1 MVKQLRKF
9 AATNMITK
17 VEKRDSE
24 TTLKALSA
32 EAEFHWVLKNQVG
45 RLALELADFCE
56 SHAKLLEGDAVLCL
70 FTRGVRLRVIAG
82 VCSVELGARS
92 GVLVWQVGCCGNL
105 GEFMRGCRFYQCINM
120 REEKRRRARDE
131 EFSAAKKR
139 RDNSPSA
146 HHATSG
152 ASTSK
157 SRGHIPVSERQ
168 QFALLKLMETRT
180 SPSDRGAK
188 QVWEGQEPKVCESE
202 RPPPAPPP
210 PATKGQPAATL
221 TATTTTDGSTPGRYS
236 SPYQESGHQVDRS
249 KGIHNHS
256 HCHHGHGHSSSSS
269 SSHHS
274 GSRKSS
280 QQQHRSGGSESPLM
294 RVSKKGDLL
303 TLKMMVK
310 EGADVNEQDANGRT
324 ALHESSLQNFL
335 HVVSYLLKHN
345 ANPNVQAVPRSGG
358 GTGTGDTPLH
368 EATREGHIRI
378 IRALLR
384 YGADPKICNNNG
396 DRPTDLCPNEASQ
409 LVFKQSNQSRDYPV
423 ITNTPAA
430 SSVQVKKASIT
441 STSKSPPPPPSEG
454 HHQVRSSFVEEQ
466 GGSGGGSCTKRRGS
480 PDLSSPSPACGQRQ
494 QHPTKKDPYA
504 FDDEEVETT
513 SQPNE
518 VNVAQASTNA
528 AATTSSSPLQPH
540 RFNTTFVPTGTTTVA
555 TVISSSLHINTAL
568 GDTLHSAS
576 SSASP
581 NATVSGGVAG
591 GPPLKLRFAMEAG
604 HYTVMENQ
612 ENPSE
617 QAAVVVTSSTAVT
630 AAVPAAASTIIDVP
644 PVQEGVVI
652 TKAEELN
659 QSSSMD
665 ANFRMESNLSVSL
678 EETVDRDSDSG
689 RSPKV
694 PPLRIKLGNSTPP
707 PSYSHLLSSLP
718 SELAQ
723 NESSASNSG
732 DTAKEPTLGGERKQD
747 IDDDTS
753 TAVPQLK
760 PKSETSSELAEGKE
774 GGDVQDGNEVPK
786 VEQEGISLAVTED
799 DEEKKLADAIP
810 TSTSHQTKRGTGGG
824 GKVVKVASSSDSTS
838 LKRHAAPE
846 SGEVKL
852 KDMSETKV
860 DDTFKARSFR
870 TLRSHTAAQ
879 REKEEREKNSDVA
892 PLKKRKY
899 RSKGSNGGSSA
910 EGGGGGEADAGKSTD
925 HEDAGIANEASSL
938 PSSSTNEDT
947 AIPGTAEEEV
957 QSPSSEAIT
966 ASSSCGQDQSSKP
979 ARVFDDPNKPSAVG
993 WGENPYEKASELN
1006 RGLSELMG
1014 KLVELQPKEPT
1025 GYQDYLL
1032 VTRDYLLAGNIPHL
1046 IIRRQ
1051 CPPELPQALIELFEE
1066 QEDERHTQALKHQ
1079 SERIYVRLFLQEQLR
1094 LCAEQSVLR
1103 AQTRATIALANQ
1115 PRPLSFCSV
1124 MALKGF
1130 TYLPAFKDPEH
1141 RDEESVRDRFKA
1153 RTLIGWLQ
1161 DIKDNF
1167 HMEKKK
1173 LLCRQLHEA
1182 ESLMMVQKLDW
1193 EVKLKELHLYD
1204 HRMNIFDQIPSQHVP
1219 LIGVPSDFPLFV
1231 HDPIQ
1236 RPS

>member
-1 MVKQLRKF
+1 
-9 AATNMITK
+9 
-17 VEKRDSE
+17 
-24 TTLKALSA
+24 
-32 EAEFHWVLKNQVG
+32 
-45 RLALELADFCE
+45 
-56 SHAKLLEGDAVLCL
+56 
-70 FTRGVRLRVIAG
+70 
-82 VCSVELGARS
+82 
-92 GVLVWQVGCCGNL
+92 
-105 GEFMRGCRFYQCINM
+105 M

-139 RDNSPSA
+139 RDNSPNA

-180 SPSDRGAK
+180 SPSDR
-188 QVWEGQEPKVCESE
+188 VWEGQEPEVCESE

-249 KGIHNHS
+249 TGIHNHS

-423 ITNTPAA
+423 IANTPAA

-441 STSKSPPPPPSEG
+441 STSKSPPPLPSEG
-454 HHQVRSSFVEEQ
+454 HHQVRSSLVEEQ

-480 PDLSSPSPACGQRQ
+480 PDLSSQSPACGQRQ

-504 FDDEEVETT
+504 FDDEEVEIM

-540 RFNTTFVPTGTTTVA
+540 RFNTTFVPTGATTVA
-555 TVISSSLHINTAL
+555 TVISPSLHINMAL

-581 NATVSGGVAG
+581 NATVGGGVAG

-612 ENPSE
+612 ENSSE
-617 QAAVVVTSSTAVT
+617 QAAVVVTSSAAVT
-630 AAVPAAASTIIDVP
+630 AAVPAAASTTVIDVP

-652 TKAEELN
+652 IKAEELN
-659 QSSSMD
+659 QSLSMD
-665 ANFRMESNLSVSL
+665 ANFRMESVERKPSVSL
-678 EETVDRDSDSG
+678 EETVDRDSDSE

-707 PSYSHLLSSLP
+707 PSHSHLLSSLP

-799 DEEKKLADAIP
+799 DEEKKLVDAIP
-810 TSTSHQTKRGTGGG
+810 ASTSHQTKRGTGGG

-910 EGGGGGEADAGKSTD
+910 EGGSGGGGEADAGKSTD

-966 ASSSCGQDQSSKP
+966 ASSSCGHDQSSKP

-993 WGENPYEKASELN
+993 WGENPYEKAAELN

-1079 SERIYVRLFLQEQLR
+1079 SEREQLR

-1219 LIGVPSDFPLFV
+1219 LISVPSDFPLFV

>member
-1 MVKQLRKF
+1 
-9 AATNMITK
+9 
-17 VEKRDSE
+17 
-24 TTLKALSA
+24 
-32 EAEFHWVLKNQVG
+32 
-45 RLALELADFCE
+45 
-56 SHAKLLEGDAVLCL
+56 
-70 FTRGVRLRVIAG
+70 
-82 VCSVELGARS
+82 
-92 GVLVWQVGCCGNL
+92 
-105 GEFMRGCRFYQCINM
+105 M

-139 RDNSPSA
+139 RDNSPNA

-180 SPSDRGAK
+180 SPSDR
-188 QVWEGQEPKVCESE
+188 VWEGQEPEVCESE

-249 KGIHNHS
+249 TGIHNHS

-345 ANPNVQAVPRSGG
+345 ANHNVQAVPRSGG

-423 ITNTPAA
+423 IANTPAA

-441 STSKSPPPPPSEG
+441 STSKSPPPLPSEG
-454 HHQVRSSFVEEQ
+454 HHQVRSSLVEEQ
-466 GGSGGGSCTKRRGS
+466 GGSGG
-480 PDLSSPSPACGQRQ
+480 A
-494 QHPTKKDPYA
+494 TKKDPYA
-504 FDDEEVETT
+504 FDDEEVEIM

-540 RFNTTFVPTGTTTVA
+540 RFNTTFVPTGATTVA
-555 TVISSSLHINTAL
+555 TVISPSLHINMAL

-581 NATVSGGVAG
+581 NATVGGGVAG

-612 ENPSE
+612 ENSSE
-617 QAAVVVTSSTAVT
+617 QAAVVVTSSAAVT
-630 AAVPAAASTIIDVP
+630 AAVPAAASTTVIDVP
-644 PVQEGVVI
+644 P
-652 TKAEELN
+652 KP
-659 QSSSMD
+659 
-665 ANFRMESNLSVSL
+665 SVSL
-678 EETVDRDSDSG
+678 EETVDRDSDSE

-707 PSYSHLLSSLP
+707 PSHSHLLSSLP

-799 DEEKKLADAIP
+799 DEEKKLVDAIP
-810 TSTSHQTKRGTGGG
+810 ASTSHQTKRGTGGG

-910 EGGGGGEADAGKSTD
+910 EG
-925 HEDAGIANEASSL
+925 ANY
-938 PSSSTNEDT
+938 T
-947 AIPGTAEEEV
+947 
-957 QSPSSEAIT
+957 
-966 ASSSCGQDQSSKP
+966 
-979 ARVFDDPNKPSAVG
+979 
-993 WGENPYEKASELN
+993 
-1006 RGLSELMG
+1006 
-1014 KLVELQPKEPT
+1014 
-1025 GYQDYLL
+1025 
-1032 VTRDYLLAGNIPHL
+1032 
-1046 IIRRQ
+1046 RQ

-1079 SERIYVRLFLQEQLR
+1079 SEREQLR

-1219 LIGVPSDFPLFV
+1219 LISVPSDFPLFV

>member
-1 MVKQLRKF
+1 
-9 AATNMITK
+9 
-17 VEKRDSE
+17 
-24 TTLKALSA
+24 
-32 EAEFHWVLKNQVG
+32 
-45 RLALELADFCE
+45 
-56 SHAKLLEGDAVLCL
+56 
-70 FTRGVRLRVIAG
+70 
-82 VCSVELGARS
+82 
-92 GVLVWQVGCCGNL
+92 
-105 GEFMRGCRFYQCINM
+105 M

-630 AAVPAAASTIIDVP
+630 AAVPAAASTIMMYP
-644 PVQEGVVI
+644 RTEGVVI

-665 ANFRMESNLSVSL
+665 GKFQDGIFSL

-774 GGDVQDGNEVPK
+774 GGDTNH
-786 VEQEGISLAVTED
+786 IINYIA
-799 DEEKKLADAIP
+799 
-810 TSTSHQTKRGTGGG
+810 
-824 GKVVKVASSSDSTS
+824 
-838 LKRHAAPE
+838 
-846 SGEVKL
+846 
-852 KDMSETKV
+852 
-860 DDTFKARSFR
+860 
-870 TLRSHTAAQ
+870 
-879 REKEEREKNSDVA
+879 DVA

-979 ARVFDDPNKPSAVG
+979 ARVLMTLT
-993 WGENPYEKASELN
+993 NPVLWA
-1006 RGLSELMG
+1006 GLRIDG

-1032 VTRDYLLAGNIPHL
+1032 VTQDYLLAGNIPHL

-1079 SERIYVRLFLQEQLR
+1079 SEREQLR

-1115 PRPLSFCSV
+1115 PDPFPS
-1124 MALKGF
+1124 AL
-1130 TYLPAFKDPEH
+1130 
-1141 RDEESVRDRFKA
+1141 
-1153 RTLIGWLQ
+1153 
-1161 DIKDNF
+1161 
-1167 HMEKKK
+1167 
-1173 LLCRQLHEA
+1173 
-1182 ESLMMVQKLDW
+1182 
-1193 EVKLKELHLYD
+1193 
-1204 HRMNIFDQIPSQHVP
+1204 
-1219 LIGVPSDFPLFV
+1219 
-1231 HDPIQ
+1231 
-1236 RPS
+1236 